1 MPDEE
6 LTSQICRSRVRSGGL
21 VTGLVT
27 NPVTA
32 SMAGA
37 ATSGATATYAEAP
50 GAAPNY
56 ILPLLTGA
64 YYSVANIEQFQRL
77 SYRSLYWI
85 GDKGKPVVNPRLSLA
100 KIPTYSANNTVVNI
114 TLGKWNWSDGT
125 PVTSRDVAFWIN
137 LLEANKKN
145 IAFYIPGEFPDNLKS
160 YKVDRARIRP
170 ANAQGASQP
179 DLVHVRPALA
189 NNAHPSADLGQDV
202 RFRSD
207 R

>member
-1 MPDEE
+1 MKNLGARYSPKRC
-6 LTSQICRSRVRSGGL
+6 SSRGL

-85 GDKGKPVVNPRLSLA
+85 GDKGKPVGQPTVKPGQNSDIFGQQHRRQHNPGQVELVRRH
-100 KIPTYSANNTVVNI
+100 TR
-114 TLGKWNWSDGT
+114 DF
-125 PVTSRDVAFWIN
+125 SRRGVLD
-137 LLEANKKN
+137 
-145 IAFYIPGEFPDNLKS
+145 
-160 YKVDRARIRP
+160 
-170 ANAQGASQP
+170 QP
-179 DLVHVRPALA
+179 P
-189 NNAHPSADLGQDV
+189 
-202 RFRSD
+202 
-207 R
+207 